1 MAKMKKKDE
10 KCIFLRKKCENIC
23 RNEKKAVP
31 LHTISINYIVNNNNY
46 YL

>member
-23 RNEKKAVP
+23 GNEKKAVP
-31 LHTISINYIVNNNNY
+31 LHAFSARM
-46 YL
+46 

>member
-23 RNEKKAVP
+23 GNEKKAVP
-31 LHTISINYIVNNNNY
+31 LHAFSARIRVHTYVSA
-46 YL
+46 